1 MKAFPT
7 LGGTTRISDS
17 VRSNGTLDVGTP
29 VALFT
34 MRPGAAVVAS
44 PDGQRFL
51 LNTPLEDA
59 VTTPLTVV
67 LNWKPKRR

>member
-1 MKAFPT
+1 MSVPVT
-7 LGGTTRISDS
+7 LRA
-17 VRSNGTLDVGTP
+17 NGTVEVGTP
-29 VALFT
+29 VALFA
-34 MRPGAAVVAS
+34 MRPTAQVVTS

-67 LNWKPKRR
+67 LNWKPRRP

>member
-1 MKAFPT
+1 M
-7 LGGTTRISDS
+7 S
-17 VRSNGTLDVGTP
+17 VPVTARPNGTLDVGTP

-34 MRPGAAVVAS
+34 MRLGAEFVAS

-59 VTTPLTVV
+59 VTMPLTVV
-67 LNWKPKRR
+67 LNWKPKRQ